1 MDGRGQ
7 CQPRF
12 CTPSLCELP
21 EGLQAE
27 APRPPPP
34 PPRLQ
39 GRIKGP
45 GCSVPL
51 HFRTCKP

>member
-45 GCSVPL
+45 GYSVPL
-51 HFRTCKP
+51 LSRTCKP